1 MKLLRWIGM
10 FPSRWL
16 LASVAL
22 YVTNLCV
29 GPYRYTMTSGG
40 GSWAYLIFLFILLWI
55 GLFLG
60 ENHRRLR
67 NGVQFGYHRLHLIGE
82 ILLLIVGLI
91 LLAASLYNLKYYL
104 DVGAGGLGVAA
115 GEARNQLEQLRLQ
128 GFQRPLI
135 VRLADGL
142 ASASVAISV
151 ILISARQ
158 LRYGLSLWIAVSSP
172 VIAAVTQLLSGGRNG
187 AAFTICTLAA
197 AFLLRSYMR
206 MPDSTGVRILKR
218 LLVIFG
224 ACAFV
229 VMLLMF
235 AWRAGLSDG
244 ESLEISTPFI
254 WKGDVQLRGG
264 YAEFNRVCGGK
275 LSGVY
280 MLSYYAGH
288 SGPFF
293 TVLFEESIYTPPY
306 GGLFHFR
313 PYVLAFGGGSQVY
326 IDMVQSQPFYGLYPT
341 AIQGLLLDF
350 GVWGAAFAALVVG
363 LAIGATANRAM
374 NGGPVAGCF
383 LPVLLV
389 TVAISP
395 IYYFNWGGADF
406 ALTMLTLAIL
416 LLLGVGALIG
426 RNVFIKS
433 GPGRTHPRAS
443 ISGGSSALRPRKPG
457 CRFRRKLRDLT
468 E

>member
-1 MKLLRWIGM
+1 MKLFRWIGM

-16 LASVAL
+16 LASIVL
-22 YVTNLCV
+22 YVANLCF
-29 GPYRYTMTSGG
+29 GPYRYIMTSGFRA
-40 GSWAYLIFLFILLWI
+40 WAYLISLFFLLWI

-82 ILLLIVGLI
+82 FFLAIVGLI
-91 LLAASLYNLKYYL
+91 LLAASLYNLRYYL

-115 GEARNQLEQLRLQ
+115 GEARNQLDQLRLQ

-158 LRYGLSLWIAVSSP
+158 LRYGPSLWIAVSSP
-172 VIAAVTQLLSGGRNG
+172 IVAAVTQLLSGGRNG
-187 AAFTICTLAA
+187 AAFIICTLAA
-197 AFLLRSYMR
+197 AFMLRSYMR
-206 MPDSTGVRILKR
+206 MPDSAGVRMLKR
-218 LLVIFG
+218 LLVVFG

-235 AWRAGLSDG
+235 AWRAGLTG
-244 ESLEISTPFI
+244 AELLEVSTPFV
-254 WKGDVQLRGG
+254 WRGEVQLREP
-264 YAEFNRVCGGK
+264 YAELNRICGGQ

-293 TVLFEESIYTPPY
+293 TALFEESTYTQLY
-306 GGLFHFR
+306 GGLFHLR
-313 PYVLAFGGGSQVY
+313 LYVLAFGGGGQVY
-326 IDMVQSQPFYGLYPT
+326 IEMVHSQPFYGLYPT

-350 GVWGAAFAALVVG
+350 GVWGGALAALAIG
-363 LAIGATANRAM
+363 LAIGAIANRAM
-374 NGGPVAGCF
+374 NGGPIAGCF
-383 LPVLLV
+383 LPMLLV
-389 TVAISP
+389 VVAISP

-406 ALTMLTLAIL
+406 ALTMLALVTT
-416 LLLGVGALIG
+416 LLLGIKALIG
-426 RNVFIKS
+426 REVFVKFRPGQKELLGQ
-433 GPGRTHPRAS
+433 GP
-443 ISGGSSALRPRKPG
+443 GGSSPTTSVASKNAG
-457 CRFRRKLRDLT
+457 AVSGENFVT
-468 E
+468 